1 MNRLPNV
8 VPDRNE
14 FPLAI
19 RPPQPETGAPPT
31 PGDIM
36 GMLRRRLLMIT
47 TLFLLFSALSVAGF
61 FLWWTYFPGF
71 QGECLIECISNIPE
85 TELSLE
91 QERLKQDEH
100 ERFVQTQATLLKS
113 PRVLSEAL
121 KVNAVRETGWFQSVR
136 TKNEEPLIRLDED
149 LSAAP
154 IRGTNLLRVAIEC
167 RNPDDPATIVNEV
180 VNQWYHDVKKRAA
193 EEYTN
198 TQLEQANKDQDEVER
213 RIAAMRERVKEI
225 AQRLPAGAMRNPAA
239 NIVAMQVLQYGEQ
252 VSKLELELAQLDQ
265 YRQIYSDPDG
275 GPITAEDRAIVEQDP
290 QVAELARAVFVL
302 EQRRAS
308 DLEVF
313 GPEHKEVRQTDA
325 QLKAAIE
332 KLEELR
338 RAKLRER
345 KADIREAAN
354 TAFSN
359 TQHALLIARENLAK
373 AEATLHDQDRLMFD
387 YYELQGQLGK
397 ELRYEEELVD
407 YIRGLE
413 RVKGQQTAVRVNI
426 AQPAIK
432 PLERSSPTIL
442 VLPFG
447 VFLSLLLATALGLAV
462 ELLDKSVRTSQDI
475 TRHLDL
481 AMLGAVPHTD
491 DEEVPIEQVETAVR
505 DKPRSMVA
513 EAFRRIR
520 TNLQFSAPPERQRSV
535 VVTSPQ
541 PEDGAT
547 TVAVNLAL
555 AAAQAGRRV
564 LLVDANLRRPRLA
577 TLFRQVP
584 PEGLSNV
591 LIGQASVQSSAAKTD
606 HPLLDVL
613 GSGPIPPNPAE
624 LLGGQHWRNF
634 LAEAAKQ
641 YDQVIIDSPPVLLA
655 SDSTV
660 LATSVDGVVLVVRA
674 KRDSRGVARRAL
686 TQLSDVGAHIF
697 GAVLNAAQV
706 ARGGYYRKQ
715 LRAYYDYQPGAE
727 SAGEQR

>member
-1 MNRLPNV
+1 
-8 VPDRNE
+8 
-14 FPLAI
+14 
-19 RPPQPETGAPPT
+19 
-31 PGDIM
+31 
-36 GMLRRRLLMIT
+36 MLRRRMVMIV
-47 TLFLLFSALSVAGF
+47 TLFILFTGMTIAGF
-61 FLWWTYFPGF
+61 VLWWTKFPGY

-113 PRVLSEAL
+113 PRILGEAL
-121 KVNAVRETGWFQSVR
+121 KVNAVRETEWFRKVR
-136 TKNEEPLIRLDED
+136 EAGEEPLIRLDKE
-149 LSAAP
+149 LSAGP

-167 RNPDDPATIVNEV
+167 RDPDDPPAIVNEV
-180 VNQWYHDVKKRAA
+180 VNQWYHDVKKGAA
-193 EEYTN
+193 EEFTN
-198 TQLEQANKDQDEVER
+198 VRLEQANREKDDVKRE
-213 RIAAMRERVKEI
+213 ITGLRERIREI
-225 AQRLPAGAMRNPAA
+225 AQQLPAGALRNPGM

-252 VSKLELELAQLDQ
+252 VSRQELELAQLDQ
-265 YRQIYSDPDG
+265 YRKMYSDPDG
-275 GPITAEDRAIVEQDP
+275 GPVTAEDRAIVEQDP
-290 QVAELARAVFVL
+290 QVAELARLVFVL

-308 DLEVF
+308 DSEVF
-313 GPEHKEVRQTDA
+313 GAEHKEVRQLDA
-325 QLKAAIE
+325 QLHAANE

-338 RAKLRER
+338 RSKLRER

-354 TAFSN
+354 TAYANSQYGLFIS
-359 TQHALLIARENLAK
+359 RENLAK
-373 AEATLHDQDRLMFD
+373 AEATQHDQDRLMFD
-387 YYELQGQLGK
+387 YYDLSSNLSRALQYEQELT
-397 ELRYEEELVD
+397 ERV
-407 YIRGLE
+407 RGLE
-413 RVKGQQTAVRVNI
+413 RVKAQQTALRVNI

-442 VLPFG
+442 VVPFG
-447 VFLSLLLATALGLAV
+447 VFMSLVMAVGLALAL

-475 TRHLDL
+475 TRHLDV

-491 DEEVPIEQVETAVR
+491 DEEVPIDQVETAVR

-520 TNLQFSAPPERQRSV
+520 TNLQFSAPVERQRSLV
-535 VVTSPQ
+535 ITSPQ

-555 AAAQAGRRV
+555 AVAQGGRRV
-564 LLVDANLRRPRLA
+564 LLVDGNLRRPRLGEM
-577 TLFRQVP
+577 FKQVP
-584 PEGLSNV
+584 REGLSNV
-591 LIGQASVQSSAAKTD
+591 LIGQGSVQALAAKTD

-624 LLGGQHWRNF
+624 LLGGQHWRTF

-660 LATSVDGVVLVVRA
+660 LATGVDGVILVVRA

-686 TQLSDVGAHIF
+686 TQLSAVNAHLF

-715 LRAYYDYQPGAE
+715 LRAYYDYQPDQPPAK
-727 SAGEQR
+727 A